1 MKVDI
6 PANKKFVSCFI
17 AYLGFQEKASDGE
30 GLAYE
35 WICWEFITPCFVLL
49 TVAFDFAHCCFCII
63 VISSELALRFYFFIL
78 LSSLPRSKHGD
89 DETRYEKNHYYTPQ
103 LLQTSRHSTTRYQKS
118 DFSSGRPHDFNESSL
133 RMFTTTTPS
142 SSTSFTHNGHAV
154 YIAVTTQLAIWI
166 GCHGVCTT
174 SLFFPLR
181 CA

>member
-49 TVAFDFAHCCFCII
+49 TVAFDLPHCCFCII

-78 LSSLPRSKHGD
+78 LASPPRSKHGD
-89 DETRYEKNHYYTPQ
+89 DETRYEKKKKS
-103 LLQTSRHSTTRYQKS
+103 LLY
-118 DFSSGRPHDFNESSL
+118 
-133 RMFTTTTPS
+133 TTTPPN
-142 SSTSFTHNGHAV
+142 FTTLDDKIPKERLFEWA
-154 YIAVTTQLAIWI
+154 TTRL
-166 GCHGVCTT
+166 
-174 SLFFPLR
+174 
-181 CA
+181 